1 MSTLLETG
9 ATFQDLQEFLRL
21 EGCAV
26 CRYAVQSCHRYF
38 DTLLYEGAND
48 PAVHARF
55 EQGGAFC
62 PLHGETLLAWRD
74 ALATALIYGNLVSQ
88 RRRLLAHWRSG
99 GLHGRGPRAADVDRT
114 LPGRDCPACA
124 AEREATTRACAV
136 LAGGLRSGPLAA
148 AWQASPGLC
157 WPHFL
162 TVRAQCAG
170 PTRPL
175 LDEVQDRGMGQL
187 ERDVRALAESFDYQ
201 STIART
207 PEIESAWRRSVDA
220 VVGRSLSAH
229 PEHSGTPRAA
239 RAAEGAKPDGVGPPA

>member
-26 CRYAVQSCHRYF
+26 CRYTVQSCHRYF

-175 LDEVQDRGMGQL
+175 LDEVQDRGLGSWSATCARWQ
-187 ERDVRALAESFDYQ
+187 RA
-201 STIART
+201 STTRARSRGLRRSNPPGAGPWTPSSAAPSRRT
-207 PEIESAWRRSVDA
+207 PSTAA
-220 VVGRSLSAH
+220 PHG
-229 PEHSGTPRAA
+229 PRA
-239 RAAEGAKPDGVGPPA
+239 